1 MPKDLPSISKTAKR
15 NRSKAR
21 QIREQAPARATF
33 TLNTTPA
40 SYRSAGV
47 DIDYDYT
54 EYTKVVEE
62 IKVAKA
68 PAAAKAP
75 AEATYKS
82 AGVSF
87 DYDES
92 EPTQVVEEIKHAKPA
107 KAKAPA
113 VPAHHSGEIKE
124 EKEAFTYKAPDSYVA
139 PEVVQIEEEK
149 VEEEPVVEIK
159 EEAVTESASP
169 MEVLAEK
176 VASITP
182 KKKEKKQLSEEA
194 LYEEKILALESRI
207 ERMSRQMSEMSST
220 LVYNLGAGS
229 PGSGEVRINRMDD
242 VAGVASLQDGD
253 ALVWDTELQ
262 KWIPGSASGAGD
274 LSEINKNLTTLF
286 NKFASLDA
294 RIHGW
299 VDAERQYLELEANT
313 GATSPRPVFVDESVE
328 VIDTVADGDTTT
340 FAVTIEAGRNVYE
353 LDGVPQ
359 PTVQLP
365 RGDIIIFDLSALTST
380 QANEFDIFINGVILP
395 DSAGCVR
402 SYPNSITVNTGLIDS
417 NLTKLYYKNR
427 VTRGM
432 GWLIVITDN

>member
-21 QIREQAPARATF
+21 QLREQAPARATF

-40 SYRSAGV
+40 SYKSVGV
-47 DIDYDYT
+47 EFDYDYT
-54 EYTKVVEE
+54 QYTQVVEE
-62 IKVAKA
+62 IKHAKA
-68 PAAAKAP
+68 PTQAKAP
-75 AEATYKS
+75 TEASYKS

-92 EPTQVVEEIKHAKPA
+92 EPTQVVEEIKHVKPA
-107 KAKAPA
+107 KAAAPA

-124 EKEAFTYKAPDSYVA
+124 EKETFSYKAPDSYVA
-139 PEVVQIEEEK
+139 PEVVQVEEEK

-159 EEAVTESASP
+159 EEVIVEKSSP
-169 MEVLAEK
+169 MEVLADK

-194 LYEEKILALESRI
+194 LYEEKILALEARI

-242 VAGVASLQDGD
+242 VSGIQNLQDGD
-253 ALVWDTELQ
+253 SLVWDGELGT
-262 KWIPGSASGAGD
+262 WIPSSVSSPTTLED
-274 LSEINKNLTTLF
+274 LNRQVQTLF
-286 NKFASLDA
+286 NKQVSIDD
-294 RIHGW
+294 RIALW
-299 VDAERQYLELEANT
+299 IQSDTKVLELEDNT
-313 GATSPRPVFVDESVE
+313 TSLARSVFTGESTE
-328 VIDTVADGDTTT
+328 FYDNVADGDTTT
-340 FAVTIEAGRNVYE
+340 FVVTIDENRNIYE

-365 RGDIIIFDLSALTST
+365 RGDIITFDLSALTAT

-395 DSAGCVR
+395 DGPGCVR
-402 SYPNSITVNTGLIDS
+402 NYPNSITVSTGQIDS

-427 VTRGM
+427 NVRGM